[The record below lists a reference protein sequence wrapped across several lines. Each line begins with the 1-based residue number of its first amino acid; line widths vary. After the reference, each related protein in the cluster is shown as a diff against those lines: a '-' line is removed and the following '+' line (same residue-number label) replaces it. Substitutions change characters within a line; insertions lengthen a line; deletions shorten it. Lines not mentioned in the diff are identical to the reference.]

1 MRLGA
6 QLLLASTIAFSQ
18 TPNRMEIV
26 VEKKSAAGPKSMDPG
41 HVFEPGDLIR
51 FRFKTNFS
59 GYLYVLDQST
69 SGKSIL
75 LFPKD
80 ETGRENKVDSGREYL
95 LPASGLGW
103 FKVEGPAGHEVVYWV
118 VSPTDLATRETP
130 ATHVLQPTPAPAPDQ
145 LPPGVTPRCD
155 DTLFRARGARNW
167 SMRWRTKSNPW
178 DDDPY
183 E

>member
-1 MRLGA
+1 MRLAA
-6 QLLLASTIAFSQ
+6 QLVLASTMAFSQ

-118 VSPTDLATRETP
+118 VSP
-130 ATHVLQPTPAPAPDQ
+130 
-145 LPPGVTPRCD
+145 
-155 DTLFRARGARNW
+155 
-167 SMRWRTKSNPW
+167 
-178 DDDPY
+178 
-183 E
+183 